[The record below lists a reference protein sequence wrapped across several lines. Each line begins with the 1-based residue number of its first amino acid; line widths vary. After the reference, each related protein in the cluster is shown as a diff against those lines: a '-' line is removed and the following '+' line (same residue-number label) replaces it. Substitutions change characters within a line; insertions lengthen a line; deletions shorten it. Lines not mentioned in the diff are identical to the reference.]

1 MILWTPRIKELIDS
15 INLAPCPPDDT
26 VYAPMPALRVEPND
40 EEMVV
45 SRSHAEQR
53 AKDMFLFFGMKENLP
68 NRVSIDEGDAYTS
81 VYQRLDEQQLMTK
94 YKNNRMIEWNR
105 SCVKRQKLD
114 FTVWPVSIED
124 A

>member
-1 MILWTPRIKELIDS
+1 
-15 INLAPCPPDDT
+15 
-26 VYAPMPALRVEPND
+26 MPALRVEPND

-94 YKNNRMIEWNR
+94 YKNNRMIE
-105 SCVKRQKLD
+105 
-114 FTVWPVSIED
+114 
-124 A
+124 